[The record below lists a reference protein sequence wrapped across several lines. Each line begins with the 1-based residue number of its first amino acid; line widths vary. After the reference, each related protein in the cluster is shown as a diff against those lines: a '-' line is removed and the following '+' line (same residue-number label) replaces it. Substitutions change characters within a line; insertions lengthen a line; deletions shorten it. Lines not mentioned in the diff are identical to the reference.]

1 MVTGEDHHQLRTAN
15 GPENMAAL
23 RNLATRPHT
32 PGPRPQCLQR
42 LDHHIPVT
50 TTKTRHQAT
59 HPTNHLNRLCRP
71 PVNDP
76 LLVQNHVV
84 PGTPSS
90 CWMRASLCRC
100 LTVDRLNTLTKAH
113 VGREVG
119 VALVGAVTLL

>member
-32 PGPRPQCLQR
+32 ALSRPQCLQR
-42 LDHHIPVT
+42 LDHQILVT
-50 TTKTRHQAT
+50 TPKPRHQAT
-59 HPTNHLNRLCRP
+59 HPPTPLNRHGRP

-100 LTVDRLNTLTKAH
+100 LTVDRLSTLTKAH